1 MHKYLPHTKDDI
13 NEMLE
18 KIQASSIDDLF
29 CSIPEALRLKK
40 DYVISDQLGDWE
52 LTKHMQELANLNKEL
67 LIFRGAGSY
76 DHYTPSAV
84 KALVSRQEFL
94 TSYTPYQP
102 EVAQGTLQYI
112 FEYQSMVCELTGMDV
127 SNASMYDGAT
137 STAEAM
143 FMAYSQTKKSDVLV
157 SSTMNPKIIDVIKTY
172 AKYRNINVILIPSVD
187 GITDQTFIKE
197 NIKDKMGVIVSNP
210 NYFGIIED
218 YQDLSDIIHQE
229 NALFILNQ
237 EGQSLALL
245 KTPGELDADIAC
257 GDLQAL
263 GVPLSFGGAY
273 IGYLATKQK
282 FVRKMPGRICGITN
296 DVDGKRA
303 FVLTLQAREQHIR
316 RAKANSNIC
325 SNQSLNALFVTIYL
339 SLVGKNGFKL
349 FASESLNG
357 AHYLYKKLLE
367 TEKFEVVYDQPFF
380 REFVLKANFDVKAFD
395 AYLIEHGILGP
406 LHIKDN
412 QLLFAVTEKRTK
424 AEIDLLVEMVVNF
437 K

>member
-13 NEMLE
+13 TEML
-18 KIQASSIDDLF
+18 KVIQASSIDELF
-29 CSIPEALRLKK
+29 CSIPEGLKLKK
-40 DYVISDQLGDWE
+40 EYNLPSQLGDWE
-52 LTKHMQELANLNKEL
+52 LTKHMNELAAQNKEL

-76 DHYTPSAV
+76 DHYTPSAI
-84 KALVSRQEFL
+84 KALISRQEFL

-143 FMAYSQTKKSDVLV
+143 FMAHAQTKKNDILV
-157 SSTMNPKIIDVIKTY
+157 SSTLNPRVIEVIQTY
-172 AKYRNINVILIPSVD
+172 AKYRHINVIIIPSINGV
-187 GITDQTFIKE
+187 TDHSFIKE

-210 NYFGIIED
+210 NYYGIIEN
-218 YQDLSDIIHQE
+218 YEDLSQIVHDE
-229 NALFILNQ
+229 DALFILNQ
-237 EGQSLALL
+237 ESQSLALL

-263 GVPLSFGGAY
+263 GIPLSFGGAY

-282 FVRKMPGRICGITN
+282 LVRKMPGRICGITT

-339 SLVGKNGFKL
+339 SLVGKKGFEL
-349 FASESLNG
+349 FATEALNG
-357 AHYLYKKLLE
+357 SHYLYKKLLE
-367 TEKFEVVYDQPFF
+367 TKKFEIVYDQPFF
-380 REFVLKANFDVKAFD
+380 KEFVLKANFDVSAFD
-395 AYLIEHGILGP
+395 AYLIEKGVLGP

-412 QLLFAVTEKRTK
+412 NLLFAVTEKRTK
-424 AEIDLLVEMVVNF
+424 AEIDALVEMVVNF
-437 K
+437 I